1 MKKNFYVTTPIY
13 YASGDLHIGHTYT
26 TTLADILNRFKK
38 SMGMETFF
46 LTGSDEHG
54 QKIETKAKEAGIE
67 PKKYVDEIVKKFKNL
82 WELLDIKYDKFIRT
96 TDDNHKKSVREI
108 FSTLLNKDLIYK
120 GNYEGLYCVSC
131 EEFLIAD
138 QIDDEGNCKVSQTKP
153 KMLAEET
160 YFLRVSKFADFL
172 TTLFG
177 NDFLKPDSRK
187 NEMFKNFIEPGL
199 EDLSVTRISLKWGIP
214 TKENPEH
221 VIYVWLDALSNYI
234 TALGYPDTNNELFKK
249 FWSED
254 TQIVQYV
261 GKEITRF
268 HSIYWPVILN
278 GLGLRMPD
286 KLISHGWILA
296 KDTKMSKSLGNVI
309 DPIAIINGFS
319 SDALRF
325 YIAKELPTER
335 DGNFTEE
342 LFVECFNTNLANNIG
357 NLISRTNNMI
367 TKYFDGMITSKA
379 DLSKHSLTVSGLKL
393 IDDYVQEMNDF
404 QINKAVDKIMKF
416 SQELNKFIEEEKP
429 WVLEKEGKLEK
440 LAEVL
445 LILQNSITI
454 VTHLLAPILTKSY
467 QDMLDQIGFEGKLL
481 SIEELKKNQ
490 LTFSKITSRKI
501 IFERIN

>member
-1 MKKNFYVTTPIY
+1 MSKTFYVTTPIY

-38 SMGMETFF
+38 SVGMETFF

-54 QKIETKAKEAGIE
+54 QKIETKAKEAGMK
-67 PKKYVDEIVKKFKNL
+67 PKAYVDQIVEKFKNL
-82 WELLDIKYDKFIRT
+82 WGLLDIKYDKFIRT
-96 TDDNHKKSVREI
+96 TDLEHKKSVQQI
-108 FSTLLNKDLIYK
+108 FTKLLHKDLIYK

-138 QIDDEGNCKVSQTKP
+138 QIDENGLCKVSQTKP
-153 KMLAEET
+153 KMLSEET
-160 YFLRVSKFADFL
+160 YFLRVSKFSDFL
-172 TTLFG
+172 TTLFD
-177 NDFLKPDSRK
+177 NDFLTPDSRK

-214 TKENPEH
+214 TTENPEH

-234 TALGYPDTNNELFKK
+234 TALGYAQKDETLLNK
-249 FWSED
+249 FWSAD
-254 TQIVQYV
+254 TEIVQYV

-268 HSIYWPVILN
+268 HSIYWPIILN
-278 GLGLRMPD
+278 GLELRMPN
-286 KLISHGWILA
+286 KLISHGWILS

-342 LFVECFNTNLANNIG
+342 LFVECFNTNLANNVG

-367 TKYFDGMITSKA
+367 TKYFSGIILEKTNIEN
-379 DLSKHSLTVSGLKL
+379 HSLIISGKKL
-393 IDDYVQEMNDF
+393 IDDYISDMNDY
-404 QINKAVDKIMKF
+404 QINKAVEKVMKF
-416 SQELNKFIEEEKP
+416 GQDLNKFIEEEKP
-429 WVLEKEGKLEK
+429 WVLDKEGQTEK

-445 LILQNSITI
+445 TILQKNITI
-454 VTHLLAPILTKSY
+454 ISHLLAPILTKSY
-467 QDMLDQIGFEGKLL
+467 EEMLSQIGYNQKLL
-481 SIEELKKNQ
+481 NLQELKKNDIE
-490 LTFSKITSRKI
+490 FDKITSRKI